1 MSRIPFTIRIEGR
14 YSFRRRIHFRNIISK
29 PLTLA
34 LQTADPGAARERVAI
49 LAARFVIV
57 RADLKT
63 MLEGQ
68 RNLTGVEIEA
78 IFRRELE
85 QQLGSWL
92 SDAYADAPWS
102 SSVIEEAARHGEAYR
117 QLRLP
122 DPRHDMD
129 PFERAK
135 LDAPNQITVK
145 KDVTPEWARPLVD
158 QIRNALSDDYVA
170 SALKA
175 IGATPSEANIAA
187 ARTHLIRAGASAST
201 RAQRVFD
208 DEVLDAADPVRAMT
222 ADLGELPPAVAA
234 LLAEAGGVAAPIGQ
248 TNLPSPAPTTEC
260 PFAIYDSRRF
270 SEIIEDTLASLKR
283 KKVWKGDL
291 RQQRMILECF
301 AWMTGNRELGSY
313 DHRDVERYV
322 QRLLLIPARGFRFGT
337 LKQGNMSRPFEEV
350 QKELP
355 QLTPELERSL
365 KTVNRDLSTM
375 STVAKHL
382 ERSAWKPRIPGA
394 VVMNFAAATMAI
406 PQEDTSELRPPWEKE
421 QLECLF
427 RSPLYCGG
435 GPGKKRLKADSL
447 NPQVWHDAAYWAPL
461 IWYYTHAC
469 REEVCGLEIADVIID
484 HPVPHI
490 YIRDNL
496 TRGRDGEKGGEKRLA
511 RKRKIP
517 LHSEIIRL
525 GFLDY
530 VEAIRAEG
538 YVALFPELYLFKT
551 KRGGAQ
557 FYDRAW
563 RYMVQWIFDRME
575 VKVNDK
581 GKGPDIH
588 SIRALGSS
596 FYEVD
601 GVNEIMRADIM
612 GHARSGT
619 NAKHYSKRIKTEG
632 LEVVLRERLAFIDRY
647 VPEITK
653 HLEPAPIRLLP
664 IEARS
669 RVGSGRHR
677 RIRSDAGISKKSG
690 A

>member
-49 LAARFVIV
+49 LSARFVIV
-57 RADLKT
+57 RADVKT

-68 RNLTGVEIEA
+68 RNLTGIEIEA

-92 SDAYADAPWS
+92 SAAYENAPWS
-102 SSVIEEAARHGEAYR
+102 SSVTEEAARHGEAYR

-122 DPRHDMD
+122 DPRYDID
-129 PFERAK
+129 PFEIDR
-135 LDAPNQITVK
+135 LDAAKSAQCGT
-145 KDVTPEWARPLVD
+145 DLTPEWARPLVE
-158 QIRNALSDDYVA
+158 QIRGDLSDEYV
-170 SALKA
+170 SAALTA
-175 IGATPSEANIAA
+175 IGATPTESNIAA
-187 ARTHLIRAGASAST
+187 ARTHMIRAGASAST

-208 DEVLDAADPVRAMT
+208 EDVLDAADPLRTMM
-222 ADLGELPPAVAA
+222 ADLGELSPEVKA
-234 LLAEAGGVAAPIGQ
+234 LLCRANAAIALASKPGLP
-248 TNLPSPAPTTEC
+248 LPSPTTDC

-270 SEIIEDTLASLKR
+270 SEVIEDTLATLKR

-291 RQQRMILECF
+291 KQQRMIMECF
-301 AWMTGNRELGSY
+301 AWMTGDRELGSY
-313 DHRDVERYV
+313 DHRDVETYV

-337 LKQGNMSRPFEEV
+337 LKKGNMSRPFEEV
-350 QKELP
+350 QEELP
-355 QLTPELERSL
+355 KLTPELERSL

-406 PQEDTSELRPPWEKE
+406 PQEDTSDLRPPWEKE

-435 GPGKKRLKADSL
+435 GPGKKRLKTDSL
-447 NPQVWHDAAYWAPL
+447 SPQVWHDAAYWAPL

-469 REEVCGLEIADVIID
+469 REEVCGLEIADVLVD

-490 YIRDNL
+490 HIRDNL

-511 RKRKIP
+511 RRRKIP
-517 LHSEIIRL
+517 LHAELIRL

-530 VEAIRAEG
+530 VEAIRREG
-538 YVALFPELYLFKT
+538 HVALFPELYLFET

-563 RYMVQWIFDRME
+563 RFMVQWIFDRME
-575 VKVNDK
+575 VKVNNK

-601 GVNEIMRADIM
+601 GVNEIIRADIM

-632 LEVVLRERLAFIDRY
+632 LDVVLRERMEFLKRY
-647 VPEITK
+647 VPVITN
-653 HLEPAPIRLLP
+653 HLDPRPIRLLP

-677 RIRSDAGISKKSG
+677 RLRSDSGILRK
-690 A
+690 

>member
-1 MSRIPFTIRIEGR
+1 MSRIPFTIRIDGR

-29 PLTLA
+29 PLALA

-49 LAARFVIV
+49 LSARFVIV
-57 RADLKT
+57 RAEVKT

-68 RNLTGVEIEA
+68 RNLTGIEIEA

-92 SDAYADAPWS
+92 TAAYENAPWS
-102 SSVIEEAARHGEAYR
+102 SSVTEEAARHGEAYR

-122 DPRHDMD
+122 DPRYDMD
-129 PFERAK
+129 PFERQK
-135 LDAPNQITVK
+135 LDAARLHAK
-145 KDVTPEWARPLVD
+145 KSTPAWTWPLVD
-158 QIRNALSDDYVA
+158 QLRDELSDEYV
-170 SALKA
+170 SAALEA
-175 IGATPSEANIAA
+175 IGATPSESNIAA
-187 ARTHLIRAGASAST
+187 ARTHMIRAGASACA

-208 DEVLDAADPVRAMT
+208 EDVFEAADPMRTMT
-222 ADLGELPPAVAA
+222 ADLGELSPEVKA
-234 LLAEAGGVAAPIGQ
+234 LLCRANAAIALAATPD
-248 TNLPSPAPTTEC
+248 LPSPSPSPTTEC
-260 PFAIYDSRRF
+260 PFTIYDSRRF
-270 SEIIEDTLASLKR
+270 SEIIEDTLATLKR

-291 RQQRMILECF
+291 KQQRMILECF
-301 AWMTGNRELGSY
+301 AWMTGDRELGSY
-313 DHRDVERYV
+313 DHRDVETYV

-337 LKQGNMSRPFEEV
+337 LKKGNMSRPFEEV
-350 QKELP
+350 QEELP
-355 QLTPELERSL
+355 KLTPELERSL

-406 PQEDTSELRPPWEKE
+406 PQEDTSDLRPPWEKE

-435 GPGKKRLKADSL
+435 GPGKKRLKTDSL
-447 NPQVWHDAAYWAPL
+447 SPQVWHDAAYWAPL

-469 REEVCGLEIADVIID
+469 REEVCGLEIADVLVD

-490 YIRDNL
+490 HIRDNL

-511 RKRKIP
+511 RRRKIP
-517 LHSEIIRL
+517 LHPELIRL

-530 VEAIRAEG
+530 VEAIRREG
-538 YVALFPELYLFKT
+538 HVALFPELYLFET

-563 RYMVQWIFDRME
+563 RFMVQWIFDSME
-575 VKVNDK
+575 VKVNNK

-632 LEVVLRERLAFIDRY
+632 LDVVLRERMEFLNRY
-647 VPEITK
+647 VPVITN
-653 HLEPAPIRLLP
+653 HLDPRPIRLLP

-677 RIRSDAGISKKSG
+677 RLRSDSGILRK
-690 A
+690 

>member
-14 YSFRRRIHFRNIISK
+14 YSSRRRIHFRKIISK
-29 PLTLA
+29 PLTMA
-34 LQTADPGAARERVAI
+34 LQTADPTAARERVAI

-57 RADLKT
+57 RAGVKT

-68 RNLTGVEIEA
+68 RKLTGIEIEA

-92 SDAYADAPWS
+92 SDAYENAPWS
-102 SSVIEEAARHGEAYR
+102 SSVIEEATRHGEAYR

-135 LDAPNQITVK
+135 LDAPNQETAK

-158 QIRNALSDDYVA
+158 QIRNALSDHYVA

-187 ARTHLIRAGASAST
+187 ARTHLIRADASACT

-208 DEVLDAADPVRAMT
+208 DDVLNATDPIRAMT
-222 ADLGELPPAVAA
+222 ADLGELLPAVAA
-234 LLAEAGGVAAPIGQ
+234 LLADAEGVAAPIAQ
-248 TNLPSPAPTTEC
+248 TNLPSPAPPTEC

-270 SEIIEDTLASLKR
+270 SEIIEDILATLKR

-301 AWMTGNRELGSY
+301 AWMTGDRELGSY
-313 DHRDVERYV
+313 DHRDVETYV

-350 QKELP
+350 RKELP

-406 PQEDTSELRPPWEKE
+406 PQEDTSELRPPWEKK

-427 RSPLYCGG
+427 RSPLYSGG
-435 GPGKKRLKADSL
+435 GPGKKR
-447 NPQVWHDAAYWAPL
+447 P
-461 IWYYTHAC
+461 
-469 REEVCGLEIADVIID
+469 
-484 HPVPHI
+484 
-490 YIRDNL
+490 
-496 TRGRDGEKGGEKRLA
+496 
-511 RKRKIP
+511 
-517 LHSEIIRL
+517 IIRR
-525 GFLDY
+525 
-530 VEAIRAEG
+530 AIDLAE
-538 YVALFPELYLFKT
+538 
-551 KRGGAQ
+551 
-557 FYDRAW
+557 
-563 RYMVQWIFDRME
+563 
-575 VKVNDK
+575 
-581 GKGPDIH
+581 
-588 SIRALGSS
+588 
-596 FYEVD
+596 
-601 GVNEIMRADIM
+601 
-612 GHARSGT
+612 
-619 NAKHYSKRIKTEG
+619 
-632 LEVVLRERLAFIDRY
+632 
-647 VPEITK
+647 
-653 HLEPAPIRLLP
+653 
-664 IEARS
+664 
-669 RVGSGRHR
+669 
-677 RIRSDAGISKKSG
+677 
-690 A
+690 

>member
-57 RADLKT
+57 RADVKT

-102 SSVIEEAARHGEAYR
+102 SSVIEEAARHGKAYR

-129 PFERAK
+129 TFERAK
-135 LDAPNQITVK
+135 LDAADRVSIELDAAP
-145 KDVTPEWARPLVD
+145 DWARPLVD
-158 QIRNALSDDYVA
+158 QIRDALSDDYVA

-187 ARTHLIRAGASAST
+187 ARTHLIRAGASACT

-208 DEVLDAADPVRAMT
+208 NDVLGAADPVRAMT

-234 LLAEAGGVAAPIGQ
+234 LLADAAGAAAPIAQ
-248 TNLPSPAPTTEC
+248 TNLRSPTAPTEC

-270 SEIIEDTLASLKR
+270 SEIIEDVLFELKQD
-283 KKVWKGDL
+283 KVWKGDL
-291 RQQRMILECF
+291 KQQRRIMQSF
-301 AWMTGNRELGSY
+301 AWITGDRELGSY
-313 DHRDVERYV
+313 DHRDVA
-322 QRLLLIPARGFRFGT
+322 QFKNGLKRLPTTFRFGT
-337 LKQGNMSRPFEEV
+337 PTKGAMARPFEEV
-350 QKELP
+350 IGEVAP
-355 QLTPELERSL
+355 ITPATARNL

-382 ERSAWKPRIPGA
+382 ALTSWKPRIHNVLIMDFAGA
-394 VVMNFAAATMAI
+394 TVAI
-406 PQEDTSELRPPWEKE
+406 QQDENAELRPPWKKE
-421 QLECLF
+421 ELECLF
-427 RSPLYCGG
+427 HSPLYLGG
-435 GPGKKRLKADSL
+435 GAGKNRLKVESAC
-447 NPQVWHDAAYWAPL
+447 PRIWHDAAYWAPL

-469 REEVCGLEIADVIID
+469 REEICGLEVSDVFDD
-484 HPVPHI
+484 HPVPHLF
-490 YIRDNL
+490 IRENL
-496 TRGRDGEKGGEKRLA
+496 TRGRDGEKAGEKRIA
-511 RKRKIP
+511 RRRKLP
-517 LHSEIIRL
+517 LHDEVLRL

-530 VEAIRAEG
+530 VATIRAEG
-538 YVALFPELYLFKT
+538 HTALFPELYLFES

-563 RYMVQWIFDRME
+563 RYMVQWITDRME
-575 VKVNDK
+575 VEVNDK

-619 NAKHYSKRIKTEG
+619 NAKHYSKRMKTEG
-632 LEVVLRERLAFIDRY
+632 LEVVLHERLAFIKRY

-653 HLEPAPIRLLP
+653 HLEPASIRLLP